1 MKKKVKTKYAS
12 NEDLLETSNH
22 NYRHQERKKMELINR
37 VLYIFDEIENIYD
50 TEGIKPKQR
59 LKLQFF

>member
-1 MKKKVKTKYAS
+1 MKKKVETKYALY
-12 NEDLLETSNH
+12 EDLLETSNH

>member
-1 MKKKVKTKYAS
+1 MKKKVKTKY
-12 NEDLLETSNH
+12 EDLLETSNH